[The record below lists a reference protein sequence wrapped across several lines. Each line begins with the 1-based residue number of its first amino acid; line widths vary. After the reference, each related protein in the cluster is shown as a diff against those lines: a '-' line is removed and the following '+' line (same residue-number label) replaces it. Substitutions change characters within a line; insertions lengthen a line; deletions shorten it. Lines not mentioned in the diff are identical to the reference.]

1 MEIVNVD
8 KSGRLVI
15 PEFIRKKLHL
25 SKEVPLLITE
35 IDDDK
40 ILIKKSSKEYL
51 KKINLVMQF
60 APVILTDC
68 DLICHNPMLRWLQY
82 NKKEASYDQFHH
94 DRGFSKKP
102 G

>member
-40 ILIKKSSKEYL
+40 ILIKKLDRDDIEKRLREELSGIDIDKVAREVRAEVNEEA
-51 KKINLVMQF
+51 KKRYKS
-60 APVILTDC
+60 IL
-68 DLICHNPMLRWLQY
+68 N
-82 NKKEASYDQFHH
+82 
-94 DRGFSKKP
+94 
-102 G
+102 

>member
-1 MEIVNVD
+1 MEIVNID

-40 ILIKKSSKEYL
+40 ILIKKLDRDDIEKRLREEL
-51 KKINLVMQF
+51 GGIDIDNVAREVRAEVNEEAKKRYKS
-60 APVILTDC
+60 IL
-68 DLICHNPMLRWLQY
+68 N
-82 NKKEASYDQFHH
+82 
-94 DRGFSKKP
+94 
-102 G
+102 